1 MDFDKVSNPQKKW
14 RRSLFIANVVETS
27 QERNISHLSMLESTH
42 RDRVECFGVIRR
54 KKIIIK
60 AVTGLTQNA
69 ILQSVLTA
77 TKLLLFF
84 VDFICICNYQ
94 IISCPL

>member
-42 RDRVECFGVIRR
+42 RDRVESFGDIRR
-54 KKIIIK
+54 GKNQNKSSYKI
-60 AVTGLTQNA
+60 VTHNA
-69 ILQSVLTA
+69 ILQSALNAGIYSKVSA
-77 TKLLLFF
+77 TKLPLSC
-84 VDFICICNYQ
+84 VNYMYM
-94 IISCPL
+94 